1 MKWKSARLFD
11 LFFKL
16 ATSENRPDDPF
27 LDDYCRI
34 FAGEIPA
41 QSRAG
46 RGVLLKALPSRRL
59 LKEMVARRLD
69 RPAG

>member
-16 ATSENRPDDPF
+16 ATSENRPGDSF
-27 LDDYCRI
+27 LDNYCRI

-41 QSRAG
+41 QSPAG
-46 RGVLLKALPSRRL
+46 WGVLLKALPSRKL
-59 LKEMVARRLD
+59 LGEMAGRRLG
-69 RPAG
+69 RSRG